1 MTRGPRRRKQLGSR
15 QQAPILVITGLT
27 READCLRG
35 EGVTFLCSGADANAL
50 RRALAEKESGHYS
63 AVVSFGLAGGL
74 DPMLRPGDAVVA
86 TYAVSDTE
94 TDERLHPVLG
104 QVLMEGFSGAGVA
117 ARHGAVFGVDAP
129 VMTVA
134 EKSLLRQR
142 SGAAAVDMESH
153 LADAFARRNDLPF
166 AIVRVIGDPAGRALP
181 PLAGKAI
188 RPDGGVD
195 VGFVMKELA
204 RQPAQLGD
212 LVRAGFDARAAFST
226 LRRCGGLLGPLL
238 GLALA

>member
-1 MTRGPRRRKQLGSR
+1 MTRSHRRSRPHGSSR
-15 QQAPILVITGLT
+15 QAPILVITGLT
-27 READCLRG
+27 REAECLRG
-35 EGVTFLCSGADANAL
+35 EGVSYLCSGADATAL
-50 RRALAEKESGHYS
+50 RGALAEKDASQYS

-74 DPMLRPGDAVVA
+74 DPVLRPGDAVVA
-86 TYAVSDTE
+86 TYAVSDAE
-94 TDERLHPVLG
+94 TSERLHPVIG
-104 QVLMEGFSGAGVA
+104 RVLLEGFSGAGVA

-134 EKSLLRQR
+134 EKTLLRQR
-142 SGAAAVDMESH
+142 SGAVAVDMESH
-153 LADAFARRNDLPF
+153 LADAFARRHNLPF

-188 RPDGGVD
+188 KPDGGVD
-195 VGFVMKELA
+195 VGFVAKELA

-212 LVRAGFDARAAFST
+212 LIRAGLDARAAFST